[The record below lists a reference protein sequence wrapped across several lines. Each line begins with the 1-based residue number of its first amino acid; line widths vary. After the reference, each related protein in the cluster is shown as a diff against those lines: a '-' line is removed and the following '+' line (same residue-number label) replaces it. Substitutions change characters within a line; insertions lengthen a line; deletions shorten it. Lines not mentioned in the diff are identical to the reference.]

1 MKAMKANYQIP
12 KMIVVSIEDN
22 DLICSSICG
31 AHYECNDFC
40 KLWHICRDRQR
51 GKYCTD
57 KIYS

>member
-1 MKAMKANYQIP
+1 MKNKYQIP

-22 DLICSSICG
+22 DLICSSIGG
-31 AHYECNDFC
+31 ARYECNDFC
-40 KLWHICRDRQR
+40 KLWHICRDRQQ